1 MKKFLSLA
9 IISLFVSSGYAAAGG
24 SIAGTIKGAD
34 GSPFKAAFVRAQNV
48 QTKMVTIVLS
58 NAQGKYL
65 VNNLAPGTYEV
76 WANSVEYKS
85 DPAKRS
91 DVKVDDGQTVIL
103 NFKMQKGAVQWSQ
116 LTRYQAGML
125 LPIPK
130 SEPEAKDRDVLLQ
143 NYFGCHGMSNW
154 AMRSDPHGSA
164 NAIGMM

>member
-65 VNNLAPGTYEV
+65 VNNLVPGTYDV
-76 WANSVEYKS
+76 WATSVEYKS
-85 DPAKRS
+85 DPARRS
-91 DVKVDDGQTVIL
+91 GIKVGDGQLVRLDFTL
-103 NFKMQKGAVQWSQ
+103 QKG
-116 LTRYQAGML
+116 
-125 LPIPK
+125 
-130 SEPEAKDRDVLLQ
+130 
-143 NYFGCHGMSNW
+143 
-154 AMRSDPHGSA
+154 
-164 NAIGMM
+164 